1 MNEWL
6 EFRLQ
11 TVRRRL
17 QYRLEQ
23 VIARLHILEGLLIA
37 YLNLD
42 EVIAIIRH
50 EDEPKSALMKR
61 FKLTDKQAE
70 SILEIKLR
78 HLAKLEEMKIRG
90 EQDQLS
96 KERDQ
101 IEKILQSE
109 SRLKSL
115 VKKEI
120 IEDKQRYGDPRRSP
134 IV

>member
-1 MNEWL
+1 M
-6 EFRLQ
+6 
-11 TVRRRL
+11 
-17 QYRLEQ
+17 
-23 VIARLHILEGLLIA
+23 IARLHILEGLLIA

-134 IV
+134 IVSRPKPRRYVKKK